1 MKSWPLVSGKM
12 GDCSWV
18 PIGCG
23 HYPWRMIWDKL
34 QDRTHNQWEIEI
46 GPENFG
52 KIVITEI
59 AKEMMV
65 MVIVMN
71 IVGPWIKSKLL
82 CDLISDLCFSPLFW
96 SFLLYEITFG
106 TRAGRQQG
114 GGGQYK
120 TFQTCLLL
128 QILLDC
134 SSSNINPPISS
145 ILTSIISICQHVQML
160 TFTKI
165 RIQKNKTHS
174 GFVVKWR
181 YIVAAF

>member
-1 MKSWPLVSGKM
+1 MIRSDRWWRVGLWWVEKWEIAAGFPLVADIILEGWYEINCK
-12 GDCSWV
+12 
-18 PIGCG
+18 IGRITNEKSRLG
-23 HYPWRMIWDKL
+23 LKTL
-34 QDRTHNQWEIEI
+34 EKIE
-46 GPENFG
+46 
-52 KIVITEI
+52 ITEI
-59 AKEMMV
+59 AKKKI
-65 MVIVMN
+65 VIVMN

-106 TRAGRQQG
+106 TRAGRPG

-165 RIQKNKTHS
+165 KIQK
-174 GFVVKWR
+174 R
-181 YIVAAF
+181 